1 MTILYIDD
9 DIEDIE
15 IFAEAINAVDSSIK
29 FNSARSGR
37 EALTMLHES
46 DSLPTHIVLDVN
58 MPGMDGKSCLREIRG
73 EKKFADI
80 KVFVYSTNSFPGDI
94 QEMESLGRDIEA
106 VVLARAVRMH
116 LEGASERGNEL
127 RHRLEEVGLKPI
139 VGDGEDRR
147 FRIFVYRDDDLGVL
161 HSGKVLDRTAD
172 AAGDV

>member
-58 MPGMDGKSCLREIRG
+58 MPGMDGKACLREIRG

-94 QEMESLGRDIEA
+94 QEMESLGATFVRKANSFADLCDMIRR
-106 VVLARAVRMH
+106 LA
-116 LEGASERGNEL
+116 AS
-127 RHRLEEVGLKPI
+127 
-139 VGDGEDRR
+139 
-147 FRIFVYRDDDLGVL
+147 
-161 HSGKVLDRTAD
+161 
-172 AAGDV
+172 